1 MKSLRL
7 KTGGMR
13 FTDLVQKGQ
22 AQYEKELFLWVFSS
36 TALYATDPNQELINK
51 CPDAAKR
58 AEVLLS
64 WFRKGHIIGAASN
77 WSFSPELLRT
87 VMQNLKFR
95 QSSLGSFGQKN
106 EEQVELY
113 TLVSEFRK
121 GLKAKKVPPFPRI
134 AAELR
139 FHCRMYEPKEVLRLI
154 RAFFKKHGAPE
165 SYSMARFSAYVTFHG
180 RKR

>member
-22 AQYEKELFLWVFSS
+22 EQYTRELFLWVFSHA
-36 TALYATDPNQELINK
+36 ALYGTDPTQELVNK
-51 CPDAAKR
+51 CPDEDKR
-58 AEVLLS
+58 AELLLS
-64 WFRKGHIIGAASN
+64 WAKAKQITGTAAR
-77 WSFSPELLRT
+77 WTFSPELLRT
-87 VMQNLKFR
+87 VTQNLKLS
-95 QSSLGSFGQKN
+95 QSSLGSFGQKDT
-106 EEQVELY
+106 EEIELY

-121 GLKAKKVPPFPRI
+121 GLKAKKVPPYPRI
-134 AAELR
+134 AADLR
-139 FHCRMYEPKEVLRLI
+139 FHCRTYAPKELLRLI
-154 RAFFKKHGAPE
+154 RAFFKKHGPPE